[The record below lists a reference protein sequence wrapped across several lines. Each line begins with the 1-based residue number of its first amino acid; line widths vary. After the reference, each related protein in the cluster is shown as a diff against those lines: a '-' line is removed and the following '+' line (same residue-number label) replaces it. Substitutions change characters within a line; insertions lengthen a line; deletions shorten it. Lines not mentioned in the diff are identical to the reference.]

1 MEENNQIITLVN
13 CGGVKN
19 KFFENN
25 SYDSVNNDQFM
36 IDDEENM
43 MESNDES
50 ANNCESNAEVIY
62 GDSGFDQL
70 PSENHFEEGI
80 GSIPK
85 LFANNSVYRTLFSD
99 ESASRASDSKN
110 EEKRDVQ
117 EQDIVDFFN
126 GVSSKKVKAK

>member
-1 MEENNQIITLVN
+1 MEE
-13 CGGVKN
+13 N
-19 KFFENN
+19 KFFELK
-25 SYDSVNNDQFM
+25 SYESMNNDELM

-43 MESNDES
+43 MDSNDES
-50 ANNCESNAEVIY
+50 VNNCESNAEVIY

-70 PSENHFEEGI
+70 PSENHFENDI

-99 ESASRASDSKN
+99 ESSSKAGDIKN

-126 GVSSKKVKAK
+126 GVSSKKVKTK